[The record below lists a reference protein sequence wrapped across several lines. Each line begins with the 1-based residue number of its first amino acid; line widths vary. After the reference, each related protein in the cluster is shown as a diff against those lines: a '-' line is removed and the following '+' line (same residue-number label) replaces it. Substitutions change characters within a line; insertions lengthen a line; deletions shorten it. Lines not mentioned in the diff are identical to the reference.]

1 MFHAPDSSAFSEA
14 LASPSF
20 ARFNVYA
27 TPWIDSRPSQNA
39 RRDARKELERFA
51 LWQFFEQKSFLDVD
65 SVTAERYR
73 TFLANPQPFSTWV
86 GSPPQP
92 RNKDGRLNP
101 AWRPFAG
108 PLSSSSV
115 KQACSILYGFF
126 RYLTENGIFQKNPF
140 STRRGRGPNK
150 PSETGAVEVGIVVA
164 FVLAHHKE
172 RAYSAPG
179 GPDGFKVLRAY
190 WALVLIYLTGATA
203 NELVT
208 ARMGDF
214 FRDDIGWWLRLS
226 GNSKGRTIPLSQEFL
241 EVLQRYRIALG
252 LARFPAPSE
261 KELPIIGDVFSGG
274 RSLTPSSL
282 YKVMKAAFAEAQTA
296 SANASIA
303 GVLADATPRWLH
315 RFAIQQMD
323 QHRTFLASHA
333 DGPEERTARFEMAIA
348 QAHRLPASLNSEPL
362 PGRK

>member
-1 MFHAPDSSAFSEA
+1 MFHAPDSSAFSVTKA

-20 ARFNVYA
+20 ARFIVYA
-27 TPWIDSRPSQNA
+27 NPWIDLRPSQNA

-51 LWQFFEQKSFLDVD
+51 LWQLFEQKSFLDVN
-65 SVTAERYR
+65 SVTADRYR
-73 TFLANPQPFSTWV
+73 SFLANPQPFSTWV

-108 PLSSSSV
+108 PLSPSSV

-126 RYLTENGIFQKNPF
+126 RYLTENGIIQKNPF

-164 FVLAHHKE
+164 FVLAHH
-172 RAYSAPG
+172 
-179 GPDGFKVLRAY
+179 
-190 WALVLIYLTGATA
+190 TGATA

-261 KELPIIGDVFSGG
+261 KELPIIGDVFCGG